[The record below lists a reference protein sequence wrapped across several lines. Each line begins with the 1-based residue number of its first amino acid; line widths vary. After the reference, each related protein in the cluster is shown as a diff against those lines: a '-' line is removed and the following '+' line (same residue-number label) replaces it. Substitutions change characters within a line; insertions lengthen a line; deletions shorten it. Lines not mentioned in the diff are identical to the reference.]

1 MTKAT
6 FMDSLSMAELAE
18 LEAELGRGFDE
29 LNMSESMIAL
39 SVAASRR
46 LGAPLTF
53 EEAERLSMKQ
63 AQAVIDAAASAPAPA
78 PAPAVAELLARVRA
92 IQGKSPDPGSET
104 SEPSPAPTTGPQ
116 PTTGQ

>member
-46 LGAPLTF
+46 LGAPLAF

-78 PAPAVAELLARVRA
+78 PAPAELLARVRA